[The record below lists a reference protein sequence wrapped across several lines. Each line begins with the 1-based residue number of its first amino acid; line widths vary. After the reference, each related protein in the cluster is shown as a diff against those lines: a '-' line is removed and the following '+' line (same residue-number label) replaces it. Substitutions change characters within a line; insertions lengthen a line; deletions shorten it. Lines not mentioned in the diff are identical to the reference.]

1 MILRVRMAQS
11 TTDLSESRLLGYSRW
26 ALALTAA
33 AMFTYVWRFKVGP
46 LPTNVLELLV
56 LATIALYVAGRFQVG
71 GWRPQRTGLEI
82 PTTLLL
88 LAGLVAIAVST
99 NHIGALGFY
108 RAYFIEPVLIF
119 YVAIDLLRAPQHFR
133 VVLLAFA
140 AGSTLFA
147 ILNLGA
153 WAIALLS
160 HQTIATANAPE
171 ALYTSPNSVAIFL
184 EAPFAIAAGFALYAD
199 DRRQRWT
206 AAACLVFLLAALL
219 LTLSRAAWL
228 TLATLVLVAV
238 ITMPNL
244 RVKLALLGGALAGGF
259 AVAQIPYVHQRLAR
273 QLDFGFKDNTFE
285 GRVQIWRDTLR
296 MLRDRPIFGTGLRG
310 YEQVMTSYMTGN
322 RLPELYPH
330 NMFLA
335 MWAELGLLG
344 LVAFIALLAMLLW
357 RGWRG
362 FYRAHG
368 FARPLLW
375 GTSAAFVAIAVHGM
389 FDTPYFN
396 NDISLEFWIVAA
408 LEIAVLRTMATEA
421 TRNRDLAR

>member
-1 MILRVRMAQS
+1 MAQLE
-11 TTDLSESRLLGYSRW
+11 TDVSESHLLGYSRW
-26 ALALTAA
+26 ALALTVG

-46 LPTNVLELLV
+46 VPTNVLEILV
-56 LATIALYVAGRFQVG
+56 LATVALYVVGRFQTG
-71 GWRPQRTGLEI
+71 SWRPQRTGLEI
-82 PTTLLL
+82 PTALLL
-88 LAGLVAIAVST
+88 IAGIVAIAVSP
-99 NHIGALGFY
+99 NHVGALGLY
-108 RAYFIEPVLIF
+108 RAYFIEPVAMF

-133 VVLLAFA
+133 VVLLGLA

-160 HQTIATANAPE
+160 HQPIATANAPE
-171 ALYTSPNSVAIFL
+171 ALYMSPNSVAIFL
-184 EAPFAIAAGFALYAD
+184 EAPFAIAAGYALYSD
-199 DRRQRWT
+199 DRRERWIAVT
-206 AAACLVFLLAALL
+206 CLVFLLAALL

-228 TLATLVLVAV
+228 TLAALTLVAV
-238 ITMPNL
+238 VTMPNL
-244 RVKLALLGGALAGGF
+244 RIKLAILGGALVGGF

-273 QLDFGFKDNTFE
+273 QLDFTFKENTFE
-285 GRVQIWRDTLR
+285 GRVQIWSDTLR

-310 YEQVMTSYMTGN
+310 YEKVMAHYVTEN

-330 NMFLA
+330 NLFLA

-344 LVAFIALLAMLLW
+344 LVAFTALLVMLLW

-362 FYRAHG
+362 FCRAQG

-375 GTSAAFVAIAVHGM
+375 GTSAAFVAVAVHGM
-389 FDTPYFN
+389 FDTPYYN

-408 LEIAVLRTMATEA
+408 FEVAALRTMDANA
-421 TRNRDLAR
+421 TRNPDFVR